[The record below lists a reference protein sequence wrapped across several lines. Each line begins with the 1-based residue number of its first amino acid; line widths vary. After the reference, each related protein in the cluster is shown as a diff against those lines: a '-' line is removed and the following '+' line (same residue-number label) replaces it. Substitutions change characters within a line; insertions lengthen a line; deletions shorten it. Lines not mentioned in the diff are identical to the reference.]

1 MKTLSRL
8 LGCVL
13 IFLSSYPTP
22 ARSQVLNRPDFFRR
36 GYDQMQDLLDQLQQT
51 PTSPAPS
58 NLLTIDGKTF
68 QWQQLVV
75 QTAGFSIW
83 IPQGPQSQENVI
95 LDTSSGKISFD
106 VLATHP
112 QTWRFVTA
120 YSAPLAPQ
128 IVQNP
133 ESLFLAIQQEVIEKT
148 QFQLTEDLPA
158 NFQSYSGRKWT
169 MENSQEIIYYRLYLI
184 QQRLYL
190 LAVRQPKSKVNNNSI
205 ILESFFGSFS
215 LLK

>member
-1 MKTLSRL
+1 MKNLSRFL
-8 LGCVL
+8 CFVL
-13 IFLSSYPTP
+13 VALSGYAVP
-22 ARSQVLNRPDFFRR
+22 ARSQVLNRPDFFRQ
-36 GYDQMQDLLDQLQQT
+36 GYDQMQDLIDQLQQA
-51 PTSPAPS
+51 PTSSTPS
-58 NLLTIDGKTF
+58 TLLTVNGKVF

-75 QTAGFSIW
+75 QTAGFSVW

-120 YSAPLAPQ
+120 YSAPLDPRL
-128 IVQNP
+128 VQNP
-133 ESLFLAIQQEVIEKT
+133 EALFLAIRQGVSEKT
-148 QFQLTEDLPA
+148 QFQLTEDSA
-158 NFQSYSGRKWT
+158 VNFQSYPGRRWR
-169 MENSQEIIYYRLYLI
+169 MENSQEMIDYRIYLI

-190 LAVRQPKSKVNNNSI
+190 LAVRQPKSGANTNPTI
-205 ILESFFGSFS
+205 MTSFFGSFA